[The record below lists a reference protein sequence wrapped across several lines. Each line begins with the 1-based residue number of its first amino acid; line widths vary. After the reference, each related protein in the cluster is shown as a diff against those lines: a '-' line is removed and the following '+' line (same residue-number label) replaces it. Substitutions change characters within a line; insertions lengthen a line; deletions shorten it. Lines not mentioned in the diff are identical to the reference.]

1 MCVDAES
8 LDSTEFE
15 DLIRQKLPAALRE
28 HSAFRFEI
36 MDIMADVF
44 ATRDNFERILEEIKE
59 IKEDGN
65 RRFEEITRRFES
77 ADRRFDKMDQRFDG
91 VDRRFDKMDQRFD
104 GVDRR
109 FDKMDQRFDGV
120 DQRLDKMARDQREVR
135 LIVSGLGGRVGRGL
149 EEIIKQTV
157 EEFSGQTFKK
167 NERLWLRD
175 EEGELYGSPADVE
188 YDLYLEGAVNYI
200 VEVKSHTKLADVFNF
215 NRKYIFAEKRLEKKI
230 KPIIIIVSVTDTA
243 KKKCEELKIDLIA
256 RSVVPT

>member
-77 ADRRFDKMDQRFDG
+77 A
-91 VDRRFDKMDQRFD
+91 DRRFDKMDQRFD

-230 KPIIIIVSVTDTA
+230 KPIIISVSVTDTA